1 MDSDV
6 TEDQASLTVRFLED
20 QAQKLQWQIQ
30 QLESEITDLKSRTGG
45 ASLESATAMDRHG

>member
-20 QAQKLQWQIQ
+20 QAQKLQ
-30 QLESEITDLKSRTGG
+30 SNTDNNLRAKSQHLK
-45 ASLESATAMDRHG
+45 